1 MKKLVKGIFI
11 GAVVIVG
18 SVMLV
23 RSGMR
28 VGYQVYEDL
37 KEEIIEEYKA
47 EEKARKNKDK
57 QYMAELLDPVE
68 PVCETILALEGFA
81 I

>member
-1 MKKLVKGIFI
+1 MKKLVKGMFI

-23 RSGMR
+23 RSGMKL
-28 VGYQVYEDL
+28 GYQLYEDM
-37 KEEIIEEYKA
+37 KKEIIEEYVA
-47 EEKARKNKDK
+47 EEKERKNKDK

-81 I
+81 V

>member
-1 MKKLVKGIFI
+1 MKKLVKGMFI

-23 RSGMR
+23 RQGMKL
-28 VGYQVYEDL
+28 GCQLYEDL
-37 KEEIIEEYKA
+37 RQDIIEEYKA
-47 EEKARKNKDK
+47 EEKERKNKDK

-68 PVCETILALEGFA
+68 PICETILALEGFA
-81 I
+81 V

>member
-1 MKKLVKGIFI
+1 MKKLVKGMFI

-37 KEEIIEEYKA
+37 KKDIIEEYVA
-47 EEKARKNKDK
+47 EEKERKNKDK

-68 PVCETILALEGFA
+68 PVCSYILAIEGFA